1 MSQAIISLKPRY
13 AKLVLS
19 GDKTVEL
26 RNRIVRLTPGTLIW
40 IYATRP
46 MARIVGVAEIESVVH
61 AGPSEIWRR
70 FREDICV
77 DRNGFDSY
85 IGGRERVSAL
95 VLRSVKG
102 LGDFMTLDRIR
113 QSVRAFQPPQFYA
126 RLPPGS
132 RLRGTLDRI
141 READEGREPE
151 ECRRVSGA
159 RRGRSTAS
167 EPEQA
172 R

>member
-13 AKLVLS
+13 ARLVLS

-26 RNRIVRLTPGTLIW
+26 RNRIVRLTPGTLMW

-46 MARIVGVAEIESVVH
+46 MARVVGVAEIESVVH

-70 FREDICV
+70 FGEDICV
-77 DRNGFDSY
+77 DRNVFDSY
-85 IGGRERVSAL
+85 IGDRERVSAL
-95 VLRSVKG
+95 VLRSVKR
-102 LGDFMTLDRIR
+102 LGDFMTLERIR

-132 RLRGTLDRI
+132 RLRGTLDSI
-141 READEGREPE
+141 REVNE
-151 ECRRVSGA
+151 
-159 RRGRSTAS
+159 RRGATEWRRGSGSRCSVA
-167 EPEQA
+167 EAWEQV